1 MTAPARLQFA
11 TGGLSLFAT
20 RSLKAGTPLG
30 VATPSWSMFSL
41 IVTGTPCRGPRA
53 SPRRTASSARSAAA
67 RAWSASS
74 TVTAFRAG
82 LTAASRSSTARVA
95 SWLEI
100 RRVRIAPARSTA
112 SQRHRSRSMEPPRG
126 APAILHPRCDIF
138 PRTREAPMPLNRF
151 VAVTVALFALA
162 LVGPARAETTLRV
175 VMHSDLKIVD
185 PIWTTAYIVRNHGY
199 MIYDTLFAMDAKGEI
214 KPQMVD
220 KYDVSADKLTYTM
233 TLRDGLLW
241 HDGKPVTAEDCVA
254 SIKRWAAKDSMGQKM
269 ISFVQDLQ
277 VVGPKTFK
285 IVLKEPT
292 GLVLSVLGK
301 PSSNVPFMMPKRV
314 AEIDPSTQISDFT
327 GSGPFVFRKE
337 EWKPGDKA
345 VYVKFPQYKPRSEAP
360 SGLAGGKVARVDRV
374 EWRAIPDHQT
384 AINALLAGGI
394 DFVEAPPHDLYPVL
408 KADSNVRLV
417 TLNPLG
423 NQYTFRYNTL
433 HKPFDNPKVRQAVM
447 WAFNQEDFLKAVIG
461 DRQYYKVCQSLFPCG
476 TPLESRKGFD
486 AGFLVESNVAKARA
500 LLQEAGY
507 DGTPI
512 VLMHST
518 DLAVLTNLAPVA
530 KSLLERAGFKVDMQS
545 MDWQTLVSR
554 RAKKDSPAAGGW
566 HAFLTSWVS
575 ADILNPV
582 MAGFLHS
589 ACDRAM
595 FGWPCDQEME
605 TPPDP
610 FARETD
616 PAKPETNPQALPG
629 P

>member
-1 MTAPARLQFA
+1 MTLARRLSIVL
-11 TGGLSLFAT
+11 GLVMAL
-20 RSLKAGTPLG
+20 
-30 VATPSWSMFSL
+30 
-41 IVTGTPCRGPRA
+41 
-53 SPRRTASSARSAAA
+53 
-67 RAWSASS
+67 
-74 TVTAFRAG
+74 
-82 LTAASRSSTARVA
+82 
-95 SWLEI
+95 
-100 RRVRIAPARSTA
+100 
-112 SQRHRSRSMEPPRG
+112 
-126 APAILHPRCDIF
+126 
-138 PRTREAPMPLNRF
+138 
-151 VAVTVALFALA
+151 VALVAGA
-162 LVGPARAETTLRV
+162 RPAEAQDTLRV

-233 TLRDGLLW
+233 ALRDGLLW

-292 GLVLSVLGK
+292 GLVLSALGK

-314 AEIDPSTQISDFT
+314 AEIDPNTQISDFT

-345 VYVKFPQYKPRSEAP
+345 VYVKFPQYKPRGEAP
-360 SGLAGGKVARVDRV
+360 SGLAGGKVAKVDRV

-384 AINALLAGGI
+384 AINALLAGEI

-486 AGFLVESNVAKARA
+486 ASFLVESNVAKARA

-518 DLAVLTNLAPVA
+518 DLAVLNNLAPVA

-554 RAKKDSPAAGGW
+554 RAKKDPPTAGGW

-582 MAGFLHS
+582 MAGFLNS

-605 TPPDP
+605 TLRDQ

-616 PAKPETNPQALPG
+616 PAKQKTIAEAVQVRLVQYPTHIPLGQWYGAVAVRKNVIGMIEAPVTAFWNIEIKK
-629 P
+629 